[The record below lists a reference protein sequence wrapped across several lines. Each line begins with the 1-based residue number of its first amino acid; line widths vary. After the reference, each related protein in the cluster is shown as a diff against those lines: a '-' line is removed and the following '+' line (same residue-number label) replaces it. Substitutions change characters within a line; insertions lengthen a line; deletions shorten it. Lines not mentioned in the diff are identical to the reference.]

1 MKNTFNKL
9 TQSLFEAFKG
19 PRTKDFDYE
28 KMTQEYQVCKER
40 MLSLKSI
47 IDNYPSRLE
56 GYKLTLD
63 SLISNLN
70 QFLIKSKEVIINLCQ
85 M

>member
-19 PRTKDFDYE
+19 PRTKDFEYE
-28 KMTQEYQVCKER
+28 KILQEYQICKER
-40 MLSLKSI
+40 MLSLKSV

-56 GYKLTLD
+56 GYQTSINKLV
-63 SLISNLN
+63 SN
-70 QFLIKSKEVIINLCQ
+70 FETIFDK
-85 M
+85 